1 MEGTLAKDK
10 RHVGIKIMDG
20 DDVLYDENQS
30 TEKDFDSDP
39 LFTKAAAIQMH
50 GRSWNFEILSNRS
63 FRQATSNERPWLI
76 LVGGMIIDSMLL
88 GLFIVL
94 ARSNRRAIQFAN
106 KMAEE
111 YQSKA
116 NRLSNIIEHAVD
128 GLITIDE
135 TGLVESFNPA
145 CEIIFDYKSEQA
157 IGQNITLF
165 VPDPYRRK
173 NEAYLPNQQDREEK
187 QIVGIGR
194 KVEGRKQDGTVVPLD
209 LSVSEIF
216 VDGRRLYNGIIR
228 DISEH
233 QKAENEILRSN
244 LELERFAYIAS
255 HDLQEPLRMVSS
267 FTELLQEEYGD
278 KMEAQA
284 KLYLSYTLKSSRR
297 MQELVSDLLEYSR
310 VDYEESGFSSFD
322 SKAQIDAVIN
332 NLHDAIE
339 ETKAKITIDK
349 MPTVLANPLR
359 FSRLMQNLIGNAIKY
374 RRKDTVPEIQISVEE
389 KESDWLFSV
398 SDNGIGIK
406 PEYLEQIFIIFK
418 RLHSKDEYPGTGMGL
433 AICAKIVE
441 NFAGRLWVDSEEGK
455 GSVFY
460 FTLPKQIKVREAA

>member
-1 MEGTLAKDK
+1 
-10 RHVGIKIMDG
+10 
-20 DDVLYDENQS
+20 
-30 TEKDFDSDP
+30 
-39 LFTKAAAIQMH
+39 
-50 GRSWNFEILSNRS
+50 
-63 FRQATSNERPWLI
+63 
-76 LVGGMIIDSMLL
+76 
-88 GLFIVL
+88 
-94 ARSNRRAIQFAN
+94 
-106 KMAEE
+106 
-111 YQSKA
+111 
-116 NRLSNIIEHAVD
+116 
-128 GLITIDE
+128 
-135 TGLVESFNPA
+135 
-145 CEIIFDYKSEQA
+145 
-157 IGQNITLF
+157 
-165 VPDPYRRK
+165 
-173 NEAYLPNQQDREEK
+173 
-187 QIVGIGR
+187 
-194 KVEGRKQDGTVVPLD
+194 
-209 LSVSEIF
+209 
-216 VDGRRLYNGIIR
+216 
-228 DISEH
+228 
-233 QKAENEILRSN
+233 
-244 LELERFAYIAS
+244 
-255 HDLQEPLRMVSS
+255 MVSS